1 MAICVAK
8 HTAKRTEPIMQS
20 NFSKYTM
27 PTNSNPSKIFANV
40 TIANPPYRHGQQGM
54 ALLTILLLVVA
65 ITIVAGS
72 MLANQKVMI
81 REFEL
86 TKGQGQLRE
95 YALAGEAMAT
105 NVIAQDSQ
113 VNQVDSLTDAWAKP
127 IAEQTINQAKVNIKI
142 DDDASRFNINN
153 LYHDGKAD
161 DTALAF
167 FQALL
172 QANGLSPNIAMAVLD
187 WQDPDSD
194 TLADGGAE
202 AAYYQSTGKKMAMAI
217 ANQPFISIN
226 ELQHVRGMDSEA
238 LQKLAPYL
246 TAVPYYLPMNINTV
260 KPELLSILVNLPTE
274 ANGNHPQSSNRS
286 DSDGNSQSGQDTSA
300 ASNVAATHQI
310 DDMAIIN
317 WANARENNLP
327 VQNLTQLW
335 AVPSF
340 AQIDERN
347 KARIA
352 KLLSTQS
359 QSFHVVVSVKS
370 DDKQLFLHS
379 QIAKISPKAD
389 NDPAAA
395 SGVSAT
401 PMPSPVNAQN
411 GTQNNTSPQLITYNR
426 QFLPF
431 AQ

>member
-1 MAICVAK
+1 
-8 HTAKRTEPIMQS
+8 
-20 NFSKYTM
+20 M
-27 PTNSNPSKIFANV
+27 PTNRTPSKIFANV
-40 TIANPPYRHGQQGM
+40 AIANPPYRHGQQGM
-54 ALLTILLLVVA
+54 ALLTILLVVVA

-105 NVIAQDSQ
+105 NLIAQDSQ
-113 VNQVDSLTDAWAKP
+113 VNQVDSLAEAWAKP
-127 IAEQTINQAKVNIKI
+127 LAEQTLNQAKFSIKI

-153 LYHDGKAD
+153 LYHDGKVD

-194 TLADGGAE
+194 ARADGGAE
-202 AAYYQSTGKKMAMAI
+202 AAYYQSTGKKMALGI

-226 ELQHVRGMDSEA
+226 ELQHVRGMDNEG

-260 KPELLSILVNLPTE
+260 KPELLTILVNLPTE
-274 ANGNHPQSSNRS
+274 ANGNQPQGSNRA
-286 DSDGNSQSGQDTSA
+286 DNDGNPQSGQDTSA

-310 DDMAIIN
+310 DDRAIIN
-317 WANARENNLP
+317 WANARANNLP
-327 VQNLTQLW
+327 VQTLTQLW

-347 KARIA
+347 KASIA
-352 KLLSTQS
+352 KLLSIQS
-359 QSFHVVVSVKS
+359 QSFRVVVSVKS

-379 QIAKISPKAD
+379 QIAKILPKAD
-389 NDPAAA
+389 NDPAPA

-401 PMPSPVNAQN
+401 PIPPAPTNTQN
-411 GTQNNTSPQLITYNR
+411 GTQNNTPPQIITYNR

>member
-1 MAICVAK
+1 
-8 HTAKRTEPIMQS
+8 
-20 NFSKYTM
+20 M
-27 PTNSNPSKIFANV
+27 PTKRSPSKIFANV
-40 TIANPPYRHGQQGM
+40 AIVNPPYRHGLQGM

-105 NVIAQDSQ
+105 NLIAQDSQ
-113 VNQVDSLTDAWAKP
+113 VNQVDSLADAWAKP

-153 LYHDGKAD
+153 LYHDGKVD

-194 TLADGGAE
+194 TRADGGAE
-202 AAYYQSTGKKMAMAI
+202 AAYYQSTGKKMAMGI

-226 ELQHVRGMDSEA
+226 ELQHVRGMDSEG

-260 KPELLSILVNLPTE
+260 KPELLTILVNLPTE
-274 ANGNHPQSSNRS
+274 ANGNQPQGSNRA
-286 DSDGNSQSGQDTSA
+286 DNDGNPQSGQDTSA

-310 DDMAIIN
+310 DDRAIIN

-327 VQNLTQLW
+327 VQTLTQLW

-352 KLLSTQS
+352 KLLATQS
-359 QSFHVVVSVKS
+359 QSFRVVVSVKS

-379 QIAKISPKAD
+379 QIAKILPKAD

-395 SGVSAT
+395 SSVSAT
-401 PMPSPVNAQN
+401 PMPAPVNTQN
-411 GTQNNTSPQLITYNR
+411 GTQNNTPPQLITYNR

-431 AQ
+431 VQ

>member
-1 MAICVAK
+1 
-8 HTAKRTEPIMQS
+8 
-20 NFSKYTM
+20 M
-27 PTNSNPSKIFANV
+27 PTNRTPSKVFANV
-40 TIANPPYRHGQQGM
+40 AITNPPYRHGQQGM

-105 NVIAQDSQ
+105 NLIAQDSQ
-113 VNQVDSLTDAWAKP
+113 VNQVDSLTEAWAKP
-127 IAEQTINQAKVNIKI
+127 LAEQTMNQAKVSIKI

-194 TLADGGAE
+194 ARADGGAE
-202 AAYYQSTGKKMAMAI
+202 AAYYQSTGKKMAMGI

-226 ELQHVRGMDSEA
+226 ELQYVHGMDSEA

-260 KPELLSILVNLPTE
+260 KPELLTILVNLPTE
-274 ANGNHPQSSNRS
+274 ANGNQPQGSNRA
-286 DSDGNSQSGQDTSA
+286 DNDGNPQSGQDTSA

-310 DDMAIIN
+310 DDRAIIN

-327 VQNLTQLW
+327 VQTLTQLW

-352 KLLSTQS
+352 KLLATQS
-359 QSFHVVVSVKS
+359 QSFRVVVSVKS

-379 QIAKISPKAD
+379 QIAKILPKAD

-401 PMPSPVNAQN
+401 PIPAPVNTQN
-411 GTQNNTSPQLITYNR
+411 GTQNTLPQIITYNR

>member
-1 MAICVAK
+1 
-8 HTAKRTEPIMQS
+8 MQS
-20 NFSKYTM
+20 NSTKYTM
-27 PTNSNPSKIFANV
+27 PTNANPSKIFANV
-40 TIANPPYRHGQQGM
+40 AITNPPYRHGQQGM

-105 NVIAQDSQ
+105 NLIAQDSQ
-113 VNQVDSLTDAWAKP
+113 VNQVDSLTEAWAKP
-127 IAEQTINQAKVNIKI
+127 LAEQTINQAKVSIKI
-142 DDDASRFNINN
+142 DDDASRFNVNN
-153 LYHDGKAD
+153 LYRDGKVD

-194 TLADGGAE
+194 TRADGGAE

-260 KPELLSILVNLPTE
+260 KPELLSVLVNSPAE
-274 ANGNHPQSSNRS
+274 ANGNHPQGSNRA
-286 DSDGNSQSGQDTSA
+286 DSDDNSQSGQDTSA

-327 VQNLTQLW
+327 VQTLTQLW

-352 KLLSTQS
+352 KLLATQS
-359 QSFHVVVSVKS
+359 QSFRVVVSVKS

-379 QIAKISPKAD
+379 QIAKILPKAD
-389 NDPAAA
+389 NDPAPA

-401 PMPSPVNAQN
+401 LMPAPVNTQN
-411 GTQNNTSPQLITYNR
+411 GTQNNTLPQIITYNR

>member
-1 MAICVAK
+1 
-8 HTAKRTEPIMQS
+8 
-20 NFSKYTM
+20 M
-27 PTNSNPSKIFANV
+27 PTNRTPSKIFAN
-40 TIANPPYRHGQQGM
+40 IAVADHPYRHGQQGM

-105 NVIAQDSQ
+105 NLIAQDSQ
-113 VNQVDSLTDAWAKP
+113 VNQVDSLADAWAKP
-127 IAEQTINQAKVNIKI
+127 LAQQTMNQAKVSIKI
-142 DDDASRFNINN
+142 DDEASRFNINN
-153 LYHDGKAD
+153 LYHDGKVD

-172 QANGLSPNIAMAVLD
+172 QANGLSPNIARAVLD

-194 TLADGGAE
+194 TRADGGAE
-202 AAYYQSTGKKMAMAI
+202 AAYYQSTGKKMAVGI
-217 ANQPFISIN
+217 ANQPFISVN
-226 ELQHVRGMDSEA
+226 ELQYVRGMDSEA

-260 KPELLSILVNLPTE
+260 KPELLSILVNSPTE
-274 ANGNHPQSSNRS
+274 ANGNHPQGSNRS
-286 DSDGNSQSGQDTSA
+286 DSNDAPQSGQDTSA

-310 DDMAIIN
+310 DDTAIIN

-347 KARIA
+347 QARIA

-379 QIAKISPKAD
+379 QIAKILPKAD
-389 NDPAAA
+389 NDPAPA

-401 PMPSPVNAQN
+401 PIPPAPTNTQN
-411 GTQNNTSPQLITYNR
+411 GTQNNTPPQIITYNR

>member
-1 MAICVAK
+1 
-8 HTAKRTEPIMQS
+8 
-20 NFSKYTM
+20 M

-40 TIANPPYRHGQQGM
+40 AIANPPYRHGQQGM

-86 TKGQGQLRE
+86 TKGQGQFRE

-105 NVIAQDSQ
+105 NLIAQDSQ
-113 VNQVDSLTDAWAKP
+113 VNQVDSLADAWAKP
-127 IAEQTINQAKVNIKI
+127 LAEQTMNQAKVSIKI
-142 DDDASRFNINN
+142 DDDASRFNVNN
-153 LYHDGKAD
+153 LYHDGKVD

-202 AAYYQSTGKKMAMAI
+202 ADYYKSTGKKMAMGI

-226 ELQHVRGMDSEA
+226 ELQQVRGMDSEA

-260 KPELLSILVNLPTE
+260 KPELLSVLVNLPAATS
-274 ANGNHPQSSNRS
+274 GNHPQGSNRS
-286 DSDGNSQSGQDTSA
+286 GSDDASQSGQDTSA
-300 ASNVAATHQI
+300 ASNVAATQQI
-310 DDMAIIN
+310 DDTAIIN

-327 VQNLTQLW
+327 VQNLNQLW

-379 QIAKISPKAD
+379 QIAKILPKAD
-389 NDPAAA
+389 IDPAAA

-401 PMPSPVNAQN
+401 PIPAPVNTQN
-411 GTQNNTSPQLITYNR
+411 GTQNNMPPQLITYNR

-431 AQ
+431 VQ

>member
-1 MAICVAK
+1 
-8 HTAKRTEPIMQS
+8 
-20 NFSKYTM
+20 M
-27 PTNSNPSKIFANV
+27 PTNANPSKILANV
-40 TIANPPYRHGQQGM
+40 AITNPPYRHGQQGM

-105 NVIAQDSQ
+105 NLIAQDSQ
-113 VNQVDSLTDAWAKP
+113 VNQVDSLTEAWAKP
-127 IAEQTINQAKVNIKI
+127 LAQQTINQAKVSIKI
-142 DDDASRFNINN
+142 DDDASRFNVNN
-153 LYHDGKAD
+153 LYHDGKVD

-172 QANGLSPNIAMAVLD
+172 QANGLSPNIALAVLD

-194 TLADGGAE
+194 ARADGGAE

-226 ELQHVRGMDSEA
+226 ELQHVRGMDSEG

-260 KPELLSILVNLPTE
+260 KPELLTILVNLPTE
-274 ANGNHPQSSNRS
+274 ANGNHPQGSNRA
-286 DSDGNSQSGQDTSA
+286 DNDGNPQSGQDTSA

-310 DDMAIIN
+310 DDRAIIN

-327 VQNLTQLW
+327 VQTLTQLW

-352 KLLSTQS
+352 KLLATQS
-359 QSFHVVVSVKS
+359 QSFRVVVSVKS

-379 QIAKISPKAD
+379 QIAKILPKAD

-401 PMPSPVNAQN
+401 PMLAPVNTQN
-411 GTQNNTSPQLITYNR
+411 GTQNTPPQIITYNR

>member
-1 MAICVAK
+1 
-8 HTAKRTEPIMQS
+8 MQS

-27 PTNSNPSKIFANV
+27 PTNRTPSKIFANV
-40 TIANPPYRHGQQGM
+40 AIANSPYRYGQQGM

-86 TKGQGQLRE
+86 TKDQGRLRE

-105 NVIAQDSQ
+105 NLIAQDSQ
-113 VNQVDSLTDAWAKP
+113 INQVDSLADAWAKP
-127 IAEQTINQAKVNIKI
+127 LAEQTLNQAKVSIKI

-153 LYHDGKAD
+153 LYHDGKMD
-161 DTALAF
+161 DTAVAF

-194 TLADGGAE
+194 TRAEGGAE
-202 AAYYQSTGKKMAMAI
+202 ATYYQSTGKKMAMGI
-217 ANQPFISIN
+217 ANQPFISVN

-260 KPELLSILVNLPTE
+260 KSELLTLLVNSPTVTSS
-274 ANGNHPQSSNRS
+274 NHRQGSNRS
-286 DSDGNSQSGQDTSA
+286 DSDDTPQSGQDTSA
-300 ASNVAATHQI
+300 ASNVTATHQI
-310 DDMAIIN
+310 DDTAITN

-335 AVPSF
+335 TVPSF
-340 AQIDERN
+340 ANIDERK
-347 KARIA
+347 KASIA

-379 QIAKISPKAD
+379 QIAKILPKAD

-401 PMPSPVNAQN
+401 PMPAPVN
-411 GTQNNTSPQLITYNR
+411 TQNNTQNGTPQLITYNR

>member
-1 MAICVAK
+1 
-8 HTAKRTEPIMQS
+8 
-20 NFSKYTM
+20 M
-27 PTNSNPSKIFANV
+27 PTNANPSKILANV
-40 TIANPPYRHGQQGM
+40 AITNPPYRHGQQGM

-105 NVIAQDSQ
+105 NLIAQDSQ
-113 VNQVDSLTDAWAKP
+113 VNQVDSLTEAWAKP
-127 IAEQTINQAKVNIKI
+127 LAEQTLNQAKVSIKI
-142 DDDASRFNINN
+142 DDDASRFNVNN
-153 LYHDGKAD
+153 LYHDGKVD

-194 TLADGGAE
+194 ARADGGAE
-202 AAYYQSTGKKMAMAI
+202 AAYYQSTGKKMALGI

-226 ELQHVRGMDSEA
+226 ELQHVRGMDSEG

-260 KPELLSILVNLPTE
+260 KPELLTILVNLPTE
-274 ANGNHPQSSNRS
+274 ANGNQPQGSNRA
-286 DSDGNSQSGQDTSA
+286 DNDGNPQSGQDTSA

-310 DDMAIIN
+310 DDRAIIN
-317 WANARENNLP
+317 WANARKNNLP

-359 QSFHVVVSVKS
+359 QSFRVVVSVKS

-379 QIAKISPKAD
+379 QIAKILPKAD

-401 PMPSPVNAQN
+401 PIPAPTNTQN
-411 GTQNNTSPQLITYNR
+411 GTQNTLPQIITYNR

>member
-1 MAICVAK
+1 
-8 HTAKRTEPIMQS
+8 
-20 NFSKYTM
+20 M
-27 PTNSNPSKIFANV
+27 PTNANPSKILANV
-40 TIANPPYRHGQQGM
+40 AITNPPYRHGQQGM

-86 TKGQGQLRE
+86 TKGQGQLKE

-105 NVIAQDSQ
+105 NLIAQDSQ
-113 VNQVDSLTDAWAKP
+113 VNQVDSLTEAWAKP
-127 IAEQTINQAKVNIKI
+127 LAEQTLNQAKVSIKI

-260 KPELLSILVNLPTE
+260 KPELLTILVNLPTE
-274 ANGNHPQSSNRS
+274 ANGNQPQGSNRA
-286 DSDGNSQSGQDTSA
+286 DNDGNPQSGQDTSA

-310 DDMAIIN
+310 DDTAIIN
-317 WANARENNLP
+317 WANARANNLP
-327 VQNLTQLW
+327 VQTLTQLW

-352 KLLSTQS
+352 KLLATQS
-359 QSFHVVVSVKS
+359 QSFRVVVSVKS

-379 QIAKISPKAD
+379 QIAKILPKAD
-389 NDPAAA
+389 NDPAPA

-401 PMPSPVNAQN
+401 LMPAPVNTQN
-411 GTQNNTSPQLITYNR
+411 GTQNTPPQIITYNR

>member
-1 MAICVAK
+1 
-8 HTAKRTEPIMQS
+8 MQS

-27 PTNSNPSKIFANV
+27 PTNRTPSKIFANV
-40 TIANPPYRHGQQGM
+40 AIANPPYRHGQQGM

-86 TKGQGQLRE
+86 TKDQGQLKE

-105 NVIAQDSQ
+105 NLIAQDSQ
-113 VNQVDSLTDAWAKP
+113 VNQVDSLADAWAKP
-127 IAEQTINQAKVNIKI
+127 LAEQTINQAKVSIKI

-153 LYHDGKAD
+153 LYHDGKVD

-194 TLADGGAE
+194 TRAEGGAE
-202 AAYYQSTGKKMAMAI
+202 AAYYQSTGKKMAMGI

-226 ELQHVRGMDSEA
+226 ELQYVRGMDSEG

-274 ANGNHPQSSNRS
+274 ANGNHPQGSNRS

-310 DDMAIIN
+310 DDTAIIN

-327 VQNLTQLW
+327 VQNLSQLW

-347 KARIA
+347 QARIA
-352 KLLSTQS
+352 KLLSIQS

-379 QIAKISPKAD
+379 QIAKILPKAD

-401 PMPSPVNAQN
+401 TIPAPVNTQN

>member
-1 MAICVAK
+1 
-8 HTAKRTEPIMQS
+8 
-20 NFSKYTM
+20 M
-27 PTNSNPSKIFANV
+27 PTNANPSKILANV
-40 TIANPPYRHGQQGM
+40 AITNPPYRHGQQGM

-105 NVIAQDSQ
+105 NLIAQDSQ
-113 VNQVDSLTDAWAKP
+113 VNQVDSLTEAWAKP
-127 IAEQTINQAKVNIKI
+127 LAQQTINQAKVNIKI
-142 DDDASRFNINN
+142 DDDASRFNVNN
-153 LYHDGKAD
+153 LYHDGKVD

-194 TLADGGAE
+194 ARADGGAE
-202 AAYYQSTGKKMAMAI
+202 AAYYQSTGKKMALGI

-226 ELQHVRGMDSEA
+226 ELQHVRGMDSEG

-260 KPELLSILVNLPTE
+260 KPELLTILVNLPTE
-274 ANGNHPQSSNRS
+274 ANGNQPQGSNRA
-286 DSDGNSQSGQDTSA
+286 DNDGNPQSGQDTSA

-310 DDMAIIN
+310 DDRAIIN
-317 WANARENNLP
+317 WANARKNNLP

-359 QSFHVVVSVKS
+359 QSFRVVVSVKS

-379 QIAKISPKAD
+379 QIAKILPKAD

-401 PMPSPVNAQN
+401 PIPAPTNTQN
-411 GTQNNTSPQLITYNR
+411 GTQNTLPQIITYNR

>member
-1 MAICVAK
+1 
-8 HTAKRTEPIMQS
+8 
-20 NFSKYTM
+20 M
-27 PTNSNPSKIFANV
+27 PTNRTPSKVFANV
-40 TIANPPYRHGQQGM
+40 AITNPPYRHGQQGM

-105 NVIAQDSQ
+105 NLIAQDSQ
-113 VNQVDSLTDAWAKP
+113 VNQVDSLTEAWAKP
-127 IAEQTINQAKVNIKI
+127 LAQQTLNQAKVSIKI
-142 DDDASRFNINN
+142 DDDASRFNVNN
-153 LYHDGKAD
+153 LYHDGKVD

-194 TLADGGAE
+194 ARADGGAE
-202 AAYYQSTGKKMAMAI
+202 AAYYQSTGKKMALGI

-226 ELQHVRGMDSEA
+226 ELQHVRGMDSEG

-260 KPELLSILVNLPTE
+260 KPELLSVLVNSPTVTS
-274 ANGNHPQSSNRS
+274 GNHPQGSNRA
-286 DSDGNSQSGQDTSA
+286 DSDDNSQSGQDTSA

-310 DDMAIIN
+310 DDRAIIN

-327 VQNLTQLW
+327 VQTLTQLW

-352 KLLSTQS
+352 KLLATQS
-359 QSFHVVVSVKS
+359 QSFRVVVSVKS

-379 QIAKISPKAD
+379 QIAKILPKAD
-389 NDPAAA
+389 NDPAPA

-401 PMPSPVNAQN
+401 LMPAPVNTQN
-411 GTQNNTSPQLITYNR
+411 GTQNNTLPQIITYNR

>member
-1 MAICVAK
+1 
-8 HTAKRTEPIMQS
+8 MQS

-113 VNQVDSLTDAWAKP
+113 VNQVDSLADAWAKSL
-127 IAEQTINQAKVNIKI
+127 AEQTLNQAKVSIKI

-153 LYHDGKAD
+153 LYHDGNVD

-217 ANQPFISIN
+217 ANQPFISVN
-226 ELQHVRGMDSEA
+226 ELQHVRGIDSEG

-260 KPELLSILVNLPTE
+260 KPELLSILVNSPTE
-274 ANGNHPQSSNRS
+274 ASGNHPQGSSRS
-286 DSDGNSQSGQDTSA
+286 DSDGNSQSGQYTSA
-300 ASNVAATHQI
+300 ASNVAATQQI
-310 DDMAIIN
+310 DDTAIIN

-340 AQIDERN
+340 ANIDERN

-379 QIAKISPKAD
+379 QIAKILPKAD

-395 SGVSAT
+395 SSVSAT

>member
-1 MAICVAK
+1 
-8 HTAKRTEPIMQS
+8 
-20 NFSKYTM
+20 M
-27 PTNSNPSKIFANV
+27 PTNANPSKILANV
-40 TIANPPYRHGQQGM
+40 AITNPPYRHGQQGM

-105 NVIAQDSQ
+105 NLIAQDSQ
-113 VNQVDSLTDAWAKP
+113 VNQVDSLTEAWAKP
-127 IAEQTINQAKVNIKI
+127 LAQQTINQAKVSIKI
-142 DDDASRFNINN
+142 DDDASRFNVNN
-153 LYHDGKAD
+153 LYHDGKVD

-172 QANGLSPNIAMAVLD
+172 QANGLSPNIALAVLD

-194 TLADGGAE
+194 ARADGGAE

-226 ELQHVRGMDSEA
+226 ELQHVRGMDSEG

-260 KPELLSILVNLPTE
+260 KPELLTILVNLPTE
-274 ANGNHPQSSNRS
+274 ANGNHPQGSNRA
-286 DSDGNSQSGQDTSA
+286 DNDGNPQSGQDTSA

-310 DDMAIIN
+310 DDRAIIN

-327 VQNLTQLW
+327 VQNLSQLW

-352 KLLSTQS
+352 KLLATQS
-359 QSFHVVVSVKS
+359 QSFRVVVSVKS

-379 QIAKISPKAD
+379 QIAKILPKAD

-401 PMPSPVNAQN
+401 PMLAPVNTQN
-411 GTQNNTSPQLITYNR
+411 GTQNTPPQIITYNR

>member
-1 MAICVAK
+1 
-8 HTAKRTEPIMQS
+8 MQS

-27 PTNSNPSKIFANV
+27 PTNANPSKIFANV
-40 TIANPPYRHGQQGM
+40 AIVNPPYRHGQQGM

-86 TKGQGQLRE
+86 TKGQGQLKE

-105 NVIAQDSQ
+105 NLIAQDSQ
-113 VNQVDSLTDAWAKP
+113 VNQVDSLAEAWAKP
-127 IAEQTINQAKVNIKI
+127 LAEQTLNQAKVSIKI

-153 LYHDGKAD
+153 LYHDGKVD

-202 AAYYQSTGKKMAMAI
+202 AAYYQSTGKKMAMGI
-217 ANQPFISIN
+217 ANQPFISVN
-226 ELQHVRGMDSEA
+226 ELQYVRGMDSEA

-246 TAVPYYLPMNINTV
+246 TAVPYYLPMNMNTV
-260 KPELLSILVNLPTE
+260 KPELLTLLVNSPTTT
-274 ANGNHPQSSNRS
+274 NGNHPQGSNRS
-286 DSDGNSQSGQDTSA
+286 DSDDAPQSGQNTSA

-310 DDMAIIN
+310 DDKAIIN

-347 KARIA
+347 QARIA

-379 QIAKISPKAD
+379 QIAKILPKAD
-389 NDPAAA
+389 NDPAPA

-401 PMPSPVNAQN
+401 PIPPAPTNTQN
-411 GTQNNTSPQLITYNR
+411 GTQNNTPPQIITYNR